1 MEKEKLYVTLM
12 KEELDSL
19 IKDNRF
25 KEAFYFLILTMKHLD
40 KEETRVIVSYYEKN
54 IRI

>member
-1 MEKEKLYVTLM
+1 MEQEKLYVTLM
-12 KEELDSL
+12 KEEIDRL
-19 IKDNRF
+19 IKEEFF

-40 KEETRVIVSYYEKN
+40 KEETGVIVSYYEKN

>member
-1 MEKEKLYVTLM
+1 MEKEKLYVTLI
-12 KEELDSL
+12 KEEIDSL
-19 IKDNRF
+19 IKEELF

-40 KEETRVIVSYYEKN
+40 KEETISIVSYYEKN